1 MAIRTIILYLLIKV
15 KIMKKILFLLTLVII
30 AMFLM
35 SQTQT
40 TRQKEVYYQDKF
52 AEIIKGSTSVTL
64 WDKTEVDILTDTF
77 AIEVDFSEKWAE
89 SIGQSLYYAEM
100 TNRKAG
106 VLLVVNSNLD
116 ERFIRRLMT
125 VAMRKDITVWL
136 MDYTTEKWCKV
147 DRFVEY
153 SYSYEFK

>member
-1 MAIRTIILYLLIKV
+1 
-15 KIMKKILFLLTLVII
+15 MKKILFLLTLII
-30 AMFLM
+30 VAMFLM

-52 AEIIKGSTSVTL
+52 ATIMHGATSVTL
-64 WDKTEVDILTDTF
+64 YDKTEVDILNDTF

-100 TNRKAG
+100 TNRKAD
-106 VLLVVNSNLD
+106 VLLVVNGNLD

-125 VAMRKDITVWL
+125 VAVKKDITVWL

-153 SYSYEFK
+153 SYSYKFE

>member
-1 MAIRTIILYLLIKV
+1 
-15 KIMKKILFLLTLVII
+15 MKKILVMFLLMLISLTSY
-30 AMFLM
+30 
-35 SQTQT
+35 SQKK
-40 TRQKEVYYQDKF
+40 REVYYQTKF
-52 AEIIKGSTSVTL
+52 ADIMKGQM
-64 WDKTEVDILTDTF
+64 EVVLFDGTRADIVTDTF
-77 AIEVDFSEKWAE
+77 VIEVDFSEKWAE

-106 VLLVVNSNLD
+106 VLLVVNGNLD

-125 VAMRKDITVWL
+125 VAVRKDITVWL

-153 SYSYEFK
+153 SYS